1 MFVLI
6 ICSNV
11 NEVIRAVLKEQ
22 SPRILRFVSMYV
34 LTNGE
39 CEDLCD
45 KLRSLHFNYAQNA
58 HKSTKIKKL
67 RFPCT

>member
-6 ICSNV
+6 ISGNV

-39 CEDLCD
+39 CEDSC
-45 KLRSLHFNYAQNA
+45 
-58 HKSTKIKKL
+58 
-67 RFPCT
+67 